1 MGDNGM
7 DHRGRKEG
15 SNALKSVGRRV
26 QRERDSPR
34 AEENFVD
41 GERRGRLLKNASL
54 FFVGGGK

>member
-1 MGDNGM
+1 MEWTIGGGK
-7 DHRGRKEG
+7 RE

-26 QRERDSPR
+26 HREQDSPR

-54 FFVGGGK
+54 FLLGGGRK